1 MAQITIRIS
10 DHEMEKALRRKAKES
25 GKSLNKVVLEL
36 IQAGTGTGAGRK
48 RSPRGASLAEFAGGG
63 TEEEARE
70 FEDAIKIFEEIDE
83 EMWK

>member
-36 IQAGTGTGAGRK
+36 IQTGTGTGRK
-48 RSPRGASLAEFAGGG
+48 RAPRGASLAEFAGGW

-83 EMWK
+83 GMWK